1 MTENLPNE
9 TIWEIHETH
18 PDWVQPLRE
27 NLSKVVDPEI
37 GMNLIQLGLIREV
50 RVEEGRLKIHM
61 ILTTPFCPYA
71 PALLE
76 AARQK
81 AQEAV
86 DIPVEMEMG
95 FEPWDYTMMEDPDA
109 LNWGMF

>member
-1 MTENLPNE
+1 MTENIVNE

-18 PDWVQPLRE
+18 PELVKPLRE
-27 NLSKVVDPEI
+27 NLSQVVDPEI
-37 GMNLIQLGLIREV
+37 GMNLIQLGLIREAQV
-50 RVEEGRLKIHM
+50 VDGTLRIHM

-86 DIPVEMEMG
+86 PFPVELEMG
-95 FEPWDYTMMEDPDA
+95 IEPWDYSMMEDPDS
-109 LNWGMF
+109 LNWGMY